1 MYTQNNKKFYIIGS
15 NHLDF
20 LDTTVEGI
28 STLLEC
34 DLIIIPK
41 SFKKEFREFLINNG
55 KKIIEFNDFNFDND
69 LFFKK
74 VFDLFKGRKKIGLLI
89 KGDPYFHFTNNVNVF
104 FSKKRID
111 VIKILGI
118 LEIAQWVNKKSD
130 FLTNREKNSSLF
142 FFIPSSKKEIRFI
155 LGKCFSGKLIIQIKN
170 KALMEECLIL
180 LKKKNLKNKFKLYI
194 DGSRKYLVKSI
205 TKFKNNY
212 GNAYFVIE
220 CE

>member
-74 VFDLFKGRKKIGLLI
+74 VFDLFKDKKKKIGLLI
-89 KGDPYFHFTNNVNVF
+89 KGDPYFHFTNNVNIF
-104 FSKKRID
+104 FSKKKID

-118 LEIAQWVNKKSD
+118 LEIAQWVNKKCD

-142 FFIPSSKKEIRFI
+142 FFIPSSKNEIRSI
-155 LGKCFSGKLIIQIKN
+155 LEKCFSGKLIIQIKN
-170 KALMEECLIL
+170 KALMERMFNVT
-180 LKKKNLKNKFKLYI
+180 KKKEFK
-194 DGSRKYLVKSI
+194 K
-205 TKFKNNY
+205 
-212 GNAYFVIE
+212 
-220 CE
+220 

>member
-15 NHLDF
+15 NRLDF

-28 STLLEC
+28 STLLRC

-41 SFKKEFREFLINNG
+41 SFKKEFKEFLINND
-55 KKIIEFNDFNFDND
+55 KKIIELNDFNFEND
-69 LFFKK
+69 FFFKK
-74 VFDLFKGRKKIGLLI
+74 VFNLFRGRKKIGLLI
-89 KGDPYFHFTNNVNVF
+89 NGDPYFHLTNNINNF
-104 FSKKRID
+104 FSKKKID
-111 VIKILGI
+111 VVKILGI
-118 LEIAQWVNKKSD
+118 LEIAQWVNKKCD

-142 FFIPSSKKEIRFI
+142 FFIPSSKNEIRSI

-170 KALMEECLIL
+170 KTLMNECLIL

-194 DGSRKYLVKSI
+194 NGSRKYFVKSI
-205 TKFKNNY
+205 TNFKNNY
-212 GNAYFVIE
+212 GNAYLVIE